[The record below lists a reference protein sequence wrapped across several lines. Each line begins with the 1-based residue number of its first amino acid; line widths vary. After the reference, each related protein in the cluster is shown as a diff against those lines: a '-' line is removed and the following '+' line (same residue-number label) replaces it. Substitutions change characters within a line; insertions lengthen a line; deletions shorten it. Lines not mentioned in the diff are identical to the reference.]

1 MYISGNGQKNN
12 GSKIIAFFTCL
23 VIAIMIFVGIFYL
36 KDIETTPINIVKALP
51 EGNSKIV
58 LTQDLAKEHM
68 VAYLNNRKAAI
79 PLFYGFIAIIVVILV
94 AITIPDVRRIL
105 IERRENY
112 DEEDRGISSFLN
124 YRSIFLFGKVAMI
137 IIVLFTFA
145 TAFKSMLGTKDP
157 ESQTPTIQTVTV
169 TDKDIVTTYTNEEDE
184 TDFYLIFENGEKRRV
199 SQSNYDYVQI
209 DHTYYLGLTEQGNI
223 FGIYDTDVYELPQG
237 DK

>member
-1 MYISGNGQKNN
+1 MHFSGNDQKNN
-12 GSKIIAFFTCL
+12 GSKILAFFTCL
-23 VIAIMIFVGIFYL
+23 IIAIMIFVGIFYV
-36 KDIETTPINIVKALP
+36 KDMETTPINIVKALP
-51 EGNSKIV
+51 EGSNKIV

-68 VAYLNNRKAAI
+68 VAYLNNRKAAL
-79 PLFYGFIAIIVVILV
+79 PLFYGFITIIVVILA

-112 DEEDRGISSFLN
+112 DEEDRGLSSFLN
-124 YRSIFLFGKVAMI
+124 YRTIFLFGKVAMI

-145 TAFKSMLGTKDP
+145 TAFKSMLGNKDP

-169 TDKDIVTTYTNEEDE
+169 TDKDIVTTYKNEEDE

-199 SQSNYDYVQI
+199 SQSNYDDVQI